1 MELRVQA
8 RDALA
13 FRVAA
18 FQDDDEVAD
27 KQHEVQRRQHRAERR
42 EQRAHGLF
50 VIACVRVKR
59 HGAHAERRKAVV
71 GERIQDEHRAD
82 EQIPLVAPFV
92 AVHEVSDDEQ
102 HDAVIREVQRA
113 HAGEA
118 RGNLDGEAQP
128 VHRARQRI
136 LPIEVPGRP
145 KQNERHERQR
155 EPAYRRQRHG
165 RQVLE
170 ERPRAHGRDDFLLRH
185 AHEAREEEHDERV
198 VDEERAMGK
207 RARGARRLI
216 PRHSHRPPRCFPA

>member
-1 MELRVQA
+1 MRS
-8 RDALA
+8 
-13 FRVAA
+13 
-18 FQDDDEVAD
+18 
-27 KQHEVQRRQHRAERR
+27 AESS
-42 EQRAHGLF
+42 AHGLF

-145 KQNERHERQR
+145 KQDKRHERQR
-155 EPAYRRQRHG
+155 QP
-165 RQVLE
+165 
-170 ERPRAHGRDDFLLRH
+170 PRAGDSGTAGKFSRN
-185 AHEAREEEHDERV
+185 ARAPMDV
-198 VDEERAMGK
+198 MIFCCVTLMK
-207 RARGARRLI
+207 PARRNTTSAL
-216 PRHSHRPPRCFPA
+216 